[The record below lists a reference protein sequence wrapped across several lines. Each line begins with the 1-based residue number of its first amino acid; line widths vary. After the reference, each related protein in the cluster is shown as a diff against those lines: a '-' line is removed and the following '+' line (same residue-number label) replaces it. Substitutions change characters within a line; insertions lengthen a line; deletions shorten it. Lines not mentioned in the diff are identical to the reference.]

1 MDTDLKRLPV
11 FQPGDKV
18 ACEDGSVYTVIS
30 FLGQGGQGGVYR
42 VRGAEGDMALKWYHA
57 ERYLRR
63 INAEAFW
70 KNLKR
75 NVENGVPTLS
85 GGDSAHQFVWPKK
98 LVRRQQGSFG
108 YIMDLFDPR
117 FESLSNILMGR
128 KRGPG
133 GSWEPIVWPSWFTR
147 ITAALNIVRAFEI
160 LHAVGLSY
168 QDLNEGGMAIDL
180 RNGAALI
187 CDCDNVSPD
196 GTNLGILGV
205 MRYMAPEVVLG
216 QKLPDRDTDRYSL
229 AVILFLLLLGG
240 HPMHGTE
247 SIRLHGDENLSQPEA
262 DRRIYG
268 FAPHYCLNQQNPV
281 NPPDPRLHKDVRRL
295 CSVYPRMLME
305 AFDQV
310 FTTGIDNMNARLS
323 CAQWRKVLLQVRD
336 CLVLDDGQEAFF
348 YTPQE
353 RPLPALAR
361 VLVYPHDRRVLCMP
375 GKILYRYHLE
385 EYGVDYATPVGK
397 VVLAEKQGV
406 LALYNASGA
415 DIIVHIKDKT
425 RACPHGSYLPLLPGG
440 ELKAGKMTIRIE

>member
-11 FQPGDKV
+11 VNPGDRI

-30 FLGQGGQGGVYR
+30 FLGQGGIYC

-57 ERYLRR
+57 ARYLRR

-98 LVRRQQGSFG
+98 LVRQQQGSFG
-108 YIMDLFDPR
+108 YVLDLFDPR
-117 FESLSNILMGR
+117 FESLSTILMGR
-128 KRGPG
+128 MRDASGAWQPV
-133 GSWEPIVWPSWFTR
+133 VWPSWFTR

-160 LHAVGLSY
+160 LHAVGLS
-168 QDLNEGGMAIDL
+168 
-180 RNGAALI
+180 
-187 CDCDNVSPD
+187 
-196 GTNLGILGV
+196 
-205 MRYMAPEVVLG
+205 MAPEVVMG
-216 QKLPDRDTDRYSL
+216 KKLPDRDTDRYSL
-229 AVILFLLLLGG
+229 AVILFLLLMGG
-240 HPMHGTE
+240 HPMHGVE

-268 FAPHYCLNQQNPV
+268 SAPHDCLSQQNPV
-281 NPPDPRLHKDVRRL
+281 NPPDPRLHKDVRQL
-295 CSVYPRMLME
+295 CSLYPRVLME

-310 FTTGIDNMNARLS
+310 FTAGIRSMNARLS

-336 CLVLDDGQEAFF
+336 CLVLNDGQEAFY

-375 GKILYRYHLE
+375 GTILYRYHLE

-406 LALYNASGA
+406 LALYNTSGA
-415 DIIVHIKDKT
+415 DIVVRIKDKT

-440 ELKAGKMTIRIE
+440 ELTAGKMTIRIE